1 MHAPRTWILIADAA
15 HARVLEATG
24 RTQPLVDVPSMSLH
38 VDLPPTHEL
47 GSERPGRTHDSI
59 GSGRHAVE
67 PRTDAHRELKRTF
80 AALVSQRLE
89 AALTAKAFDR
99 LVLVCPPAML
109 GDIRNDMN
117 KHVSDCLLAEVPK
130 DLVKV
135 PNHEI
140 RVHLEPF
147 VVL

>member
-1 MHAPRTWILIADAA
+1 M
-15 HARVLEATG
+15 
-24 RTQPLVDVPSMSLH
+24 
-38 VDLPPTHEL
+38 
-47 GSERPGRTHDSI
+47 
-59 GSGRHAVE
+59 
-67 PRTDAHRELKRTF
+67 
-80 AALVSQRLE
+80 
-89 AALTAKAFDR
+89 TAKAFDR